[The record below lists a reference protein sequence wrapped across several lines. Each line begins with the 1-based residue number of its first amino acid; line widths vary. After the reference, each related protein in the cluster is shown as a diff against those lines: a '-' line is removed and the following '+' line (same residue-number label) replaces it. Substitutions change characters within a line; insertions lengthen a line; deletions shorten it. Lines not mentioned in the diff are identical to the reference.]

1 MGKILKRLFIAFILL
16 VTMLLHSTSTV
27 YADTEDYSSQDFFKN
42 NGSVMLTIEVETG
55 QIKYANI
62 AAASFYGYSI
72 EELKSMTIKQINTLS
87 EDELKIEREMAA
99 SQKRNYFI
107 FKHKLK
113 DGTIRDV
120 EVYSYPYTNDR
131 GEQLL
136 YSIIHDITAK
146 VKAEKWA
153 IQSKLIIIALLVM
166 LLLVL
171 STVLLFV
178 NRSKKKAKISHN
190 RLKRLFD
197 NMQEGFALHEIIC
210 DISGNPVDYK
220 FIDVNKSFENI
231 TGLKGEVIKNRTV
244 KEILPGTEKYWIEKY
259 GIVALTGEPTSFTNY
274 SKDVGKHFSVS
285 VYSPEKMQFITM
297 FTDITEQ
304 VLAKEKI
311 NLEKHLLESILEDT
325 LSGFWDWN
333 LENDTEY
340 YSPSYKKMFGYE
352 DDELENIPDTWKKLI
367 FKEDL
372 PKMIDLLEQHFK
384 SHGSV
389 SFYNEVR
396 YHHKDGSTVWAICS
410 GRVVEWGFDN
420 RPLRMVGCHIDITSL
435 KQTEKALREET
446 TLFQTT
452 LHSIGDGVI
461 STDKNGKIYM
471 MNAVAEKLTGWS
483 SSEAKGVHFDD
494 VFKIIN
500 EFTREKCESPVMKV
514 FETGEI
520 VELGNHTL
528 LIKKNGEELPI
539 EDSAAPITDEKSNI
553 NGVVIVFRDYTEKK
567 EKQDKIIYLSYHDQ
581 LTGLYNRR
589 FFEEELN
596 RLDTERNL
604 PFTIAMVDVNGLKL
618 TNDAFGHLQGDE
630 LLKRVAEILKKEC
643 RSDDIVARVGGDE
656 FVIILPKTTD
666 KETEKIIKRIYR
678 AVGEEQLG
686 SIVISVSI
694 GWDTKMSIDQL
705 IRDVYIKA
713 EEHMYRK
720 KLSESQSMR
729 NQTVQVILKTLN
741 EKNAREKIHSEKV
754 SLISRKI
761 GEAMDLDYDTL
772 KEIEISGLMHD
783 IGKIAINENLLNK
796 PGKLTKFEYEEI
808 KRHPEISYQ
817 ILKSLDTYSSLAE
830 YVLSHHERWDG
841 KGYPRGLEGE
851 EIPLISR
858 IIAIADSYEAMV
870 SDRSYKKAMSNDQA
884 INELKNNSGTQFDPN
899 IVKIFE
905 ENFHEIIN

>member
-1 MGKILKRLFIAFILL
+1 MSNELLNNLSLRNYSKGIDTMRKSWKILFITFILL
-16 VTMLLHSTSTV
+16 IKMLLEIQV
-27 YADTEDYSSQDFFKN
+27 YANTEDYSSQDFFKN
-42 NGSVMLTIEVETG
+42 NGPVMLTIELLIV
-55 QIKYANI
+55 
-62 AAASFYGYSI
+62 
-72 EELKSMTIKQINTLS
+72 LS
-87 EDELKIEREMAA
+87 A
-99 SQKRNYFI
+99 
-107 FKHKLK
+107 
-113 DGTIRDV
+113 
-120 EVYSYPYTNDR
+120 
-131 GEQLL
+131 
-136 YSIIHDITAK
+136 
-146 VKAEKWA
+146 
-153 IQSKLIIIALLVM
+153 ALLFAN
-166 LLLVL
+166 
-171 STVLLFV
+171 S
-178 NRSKKKAKISHN
+178 SKKKINIAHN
-190 RLKRLFD
+190 KLKHLFD

-210 DISGNPVDYK
+210 DSRGNPVDYK

-244 KEILPGTEKYWIEKY
+244 KEILPNTESYWIEKY
-259 GIVALTGEPTSFTNY
+259 GIVALTGEPASFTNY
-274 SKDVGKHFSVS
+274 SQDVGKYFSVS

-304 VLAKEKI
+304 VLAQERIKF
-311 NLEKHLLESILEDT
+311 EKHLLESILEDT

-333 LENDTEY
+333 MENETEY
-340 YSPSYKKMFGYE
+340 YSPSYKKMFGYK
-352 DDELENIPDTWKKLI
+352 DDELENISDTWKKLV

-389 SFYNEVR
+389 PFYNEAR
-396 YHHKDGSTVWAICS
+396 FHHKDGSTVWVICS
-410 GRVVEWGFDN
+410 GRVVEWGLDD

-435 KQTEKALREET
+435 KQTEKALKEET

-461 STDKNGKIYM
+461 STDINGKIHI

-483 SSEAKGVHFDD
+483 NIEAKGVNFDD

-500 EFTREKCESPVMKV
+500 EFTREKCESPVTQV
-514 FETGEI
+514 LETGEI
-520 VELGNHTL
+520 IELGNHTL

-539 EDSAAPITDEKSNI
+539 EDSAAPIKDEKSNI
-553 NGVVIVFRDYTEKK
+553 NGAVIVFRDYTEKK

-630 LLKRVAEILKKEC
+630 LLKRVAEIIKREC

-656 FVIILPKTTD
+656 FVIILPRTTGE
-666 KETEKIIKRIYR
+666 ETEIIIKRIYK
-678 AVGEEQLG
+678 AVDEEQLEN
-686 SIVISVSI
+686 IVVSVSI
-694 GWDTKMSIDQL
+694 GWGTKISNEQL

-729 NQTVQVILKTLN
+729 NQTIKVILKTLN
-741 EKNAREKIHSEKV
+741 EKNASEKIHSEKV

-761 GEAMDLDYDTL
+761 GEAMNLDYDTL

-783 IGKIAINENLLNK
+783 IGKIAINQNLLNK
-796 PGKLTKFEYEEI
+796 PGKLTESEYEEI

-817 ILKSLDTYSSLAE
+817 ILKSLDAYSPLAE

-851 EIPLISR
+851 RIPLISR
-858 IIAIADSYEAMV
+858 IIGIADSYEAMI
-870 SDRSYKKAMSNDQA
+870 SGRLYRKAISNEQA
-884 INELKNNSGTQFDPN
+884 IRELKNNSGTQFDPN

-905 ENFHEIIN
+905 ENFLEIIGDL